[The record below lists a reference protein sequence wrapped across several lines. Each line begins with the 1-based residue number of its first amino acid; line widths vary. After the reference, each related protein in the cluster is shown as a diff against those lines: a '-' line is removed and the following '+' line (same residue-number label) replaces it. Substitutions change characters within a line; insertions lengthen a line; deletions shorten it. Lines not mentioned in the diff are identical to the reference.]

1 MIVSVGVM
9 GWLMISK
16 IVKKIGLKRSGGKG
30 SVKVLCLKG
39 VHSLGNSP
47 TPDSPLL
54 AQIAVLVPLPSLS
67 YLFLLLAGD
76 LHQTHKLLSVGDDLL
91 LSLLNSLH
99 LQAPPLKRQ
108 AHIPRPY
115 RQHLFALLAATALGS
130 LKDSAE
136 DVDLMNG
143 RGVSGPCL

>member
-1 MIVSVGVM
+1 
-9 GWLMISK
+9 MISL
-16 IVKKIGLKRSGGKG
+16 IVKKMGLKRSGCKG

-39 VHSLGNSP
+39 VHSLGDIP
-47 TPDSPLL
+47 TPDGPPL
-54 AQIAVLVPLPSLS
+54 AQIAVLIPLSPLT
-67 YLFLLLAGD
+67 YLLLLLAGD
-76 LHQTHKLLSVGDDLL
+76 LHQAHKLFSVGEDLL
-91 LSLLNSLH
+91 LHRLNSLH

-115 RQHLFALLAATALGS
+115 RQHLFAFLADTALGP

-136 DVDLMNG
+136 DVDLING